1 MSRYESFL
9 FNEMDTAQEQL
20 QVACEKEG
28 FEVSIKSNE
37 FPIKVELYQTFG
49 QLAGQETLERTEP
62 RDNKAAIT
70 FELSDGLNITM
81 KSGFKVE
88 EKTLNKFKNR
98 AKTFYNAYLV
108 YNLCANLESEGN

>member
-20 QVACEKEG
+20 QASCEKEG

-37 FPIKVELYQTFG
+37 FPIKIELYQTFG
-49 QLAGQETLERTEP
+49 QLAGQEKITGVAEEN
-62 RDNKAAIT
+62 DKAAIT
-70 FELSDGLNITM
+70 FELSDSLNITM

>member
-9 FNEMDTAQEQL
+9 FEEVDTTQEQL

-37 FPIKVELYQTFG
+37 FPVKVELYQNYG
-49 QLAGQETLERTEP
+49 QLAGQETLEGTEP
-62 RDNKAAIT
+62 KDDRAAIT

-88 EKTLNKFKNR
+88 EKTLNKLKNR

>member
-37 FPIKVELYQTFG
+37 FPVKVELFQTFG
-49 QLAGQETLERTEP
+49 QLTGQETLEGTES
-62 RDNKAAIT
+62 RDNRAAIT

-108 YNLCANLESEGN
+108 YNLCTNLESEDN